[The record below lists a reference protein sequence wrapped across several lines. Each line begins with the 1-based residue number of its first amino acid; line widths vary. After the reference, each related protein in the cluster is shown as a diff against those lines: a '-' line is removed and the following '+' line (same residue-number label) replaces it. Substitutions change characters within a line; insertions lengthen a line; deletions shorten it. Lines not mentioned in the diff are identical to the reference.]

1 VWNAVG
7 QVLPAAVGVA
17 LSPIPIIAVVLMLVT
32 PQGRVN
38 GPMFLVG
45 WLVGLAIVGVIVLAI
60 AGPTAS
66 NSDGSPTTGAN
77 WLEIVLGA
85 LLLLVAVR
93 QFRARPHGD
102 DEPVTPKWMSTIDT
116 FTPLKAAGAGAVF
129 AGLNPKNLLLAI
141 SAAATIAQTAI
152 PGGQQAA
159 AYLVFALIATVGVGA
174 PIVIYFAMGDRAEA
188 MLDELKEWMAHNNA
202 VIMSVLCLVIG
213 AKLIGQGMAGY

>member
-7 QVLPAAVGVA
+7 QILPAAVGVA

-32 PQGRVN
+32 PRGPVN

-77 WLEIVLGA
+77 WLEIVLGG
-85 LLLLVAVR
+85 LLLVVALR
-93 QFRARPHGD
+93 QFRGRPHGD

-116 FTPLKAAGAGAVF
+116 FTPLKAAGAGAVL
-129 AGLNPKNLLLAI
+129 AAVNPKNLLLSI

-159 AYLVFALIATVGVGA
+159 AYLVFALIASIGVAA
-174 PIVIYFAMGDRAEA
+174 PIVISFAMGERARA
-188 MLDELKEWMAHNNA
+188 ILDELKEWMEHNNA

-213 AKLIGQGMAGY
+213 AKLIGQGMAGF